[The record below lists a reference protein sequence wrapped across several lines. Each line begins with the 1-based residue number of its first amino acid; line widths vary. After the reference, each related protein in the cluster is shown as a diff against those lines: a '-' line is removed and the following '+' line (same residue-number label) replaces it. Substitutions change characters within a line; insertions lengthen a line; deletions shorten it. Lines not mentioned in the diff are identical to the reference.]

1 MTVRPPEWTAPAAL
15 ETNQSLLEDE
25 AVTSLYHLT
34 NNIGSLS
41 FLFFLILLLFIFSHF
56 LNKFTQFKKTKSQNF
71 QNLHSV
77 QPENRGFKKI
87 FMPFFN
93 MMGRVVSPPHF
104 RKQNTLGVKYLRFK
118 AVRKYIHLF
127 HKNRDRMTT

>member
-1 MTVRPPEWTAPAAL
+1 MDRPGSTG
-15 ETNQSLLEDE
+15 NQSILIGGRSSHIPLPPDEQHWLPLL
-25 AVTSLYHLT
+25 S
-34 NNIGSLS
+34 
-41 FLFFLILLLFIFSHF
+41 FFLILLLFIFSHF
-56 LNKFTQFKKTKSQNF
+56 LNKFTQFKKTKFQNF